1 MGRMTTALVL
11 GLVLAAAVAGVL
23 YYRGHRGEHQPGRGT
38 PWTVLQD
45 VEADHRADADHD
57 TPLLLAHPEDSSYY
71 VLGLPT
77 GDATFPRA
85 WILLNE
91 HSADG
96 TFKRMPAS
104 SSFHVDCPYVDSLI
118 ASTPVDE
125 PVQRFLKRQCG
136 R

>member
-1 MGRMTTALVL
+1 MGRIAIAF
-11 GLVLAAAVAGVL
+11 VLAVAIAAATAGVL
-23 YYRGHRGEHQPGRGT
+23 YYRMHHGEHQPGHGT

-45 VEADHRADADHD
+45 VEADHRSDSDHD
-57 TPLLLAHPEDSSYY
+57 TPLLLSHPEDSSYY

-77 GDATFPRA
+77 GDPTFPRA

-91 HSADG
+91 HTADG

-104 SSFHVDCPYVDSLI
+104 ASFHVDCAYVDSLI
-118 ASTPVDE
+118 ASTPVDV